1 MTDWYGWAG
10 TILDVNL
17 TTGKIKKVPFD
28 QDFAVKYIG
37 GRGFGTRW
45 LYDEVPPEVDS
56 LSPEA
61 VISINSG
68 PLVGT
73 MAPASSRI
81 DVVARSPL
89 TGIYGRSNSGGFWS
103 AELKWAGYDSIIIRG
118 AAAQPVYLW
127 INDDVVELRDASHL
141 WGQDTWATERTL
153 RRELDGRDIKTLR
166 IGPAGENLSCA
177 AAIIND
183 LGRAAATR
191 GLGALLGAKKL
202 KAIAVRGTRGVNIA
216 EPREFAALCHELT
229 ERFKY
234 DPMYASHT
242 RYGTNNWV
250 GDIVMAI
257 IARITGQPSQRE
269 LMSDCLYKFYE
280 KNLSCSSCPLHCS
293 HYYHVKSG
301 KYAGTRGEGIE
312 GNIQLGA
319 NDMKVANTA
328 CAFAFNNR
336 CNQLG
341 LDGMH
346 TSTAIAWAMQLYK
359 EGVISRED
367 TGGVEL
373 MPGNE
378 AAIFQ
383 MMEQIAANQ
392 DFGKLLGA
400 GIIAA
405 AEAIGHGAETYVSHT
420 KGYPYSFPGPGF
432 MSSVKTTLAHAIA
445 TRGHDHLTGS
455 PGIETVN
462 RQPEMTDEI
471 LEKLGKERYNDPQ
484 FFTDIPWNYQ
494 PKYALRVRDVEDRYT
509 ICDMTGTC
517 KFAGRE
523 VLLVE
528 GIGIDDFARLLT
540 AATGITFSADQVK
553 RTAQREM
560 VLERAYNA
568 RAGIRKID
576 DYPHAFRWELEH
588 GECHPKYD
596 RNRYRMSLD
605 DYTLL
610 LEEYY
615 RIRGCDP
622 ATGIPTGTTLE
633 KLGLKD
639 VADDLE
645 TRNIITTARDKI

>member
-1 MTDWYGWAG
+1 MTDWRGWAG

-17 TTGKIKKVPFD
+17 TTGEIKKVPLD
-28 QDFAVKYIG
+28 QDFAVKYVG

-45 LYDEVPPEVDS
+45 LYDEVSPEVDP

-61 VISINSG
+61 VISINCG

-73 MAPASSRI
+73 MAPASGRI

-89 TGIYGRSNSGGFWS
+89 TGIYGRSNSGGFWG

-118 AAAQPVYLW
+118 AAVQPVYLW
-127 INDDVVELRDASHL
+127 ISDDHVELKDATHL

-153 RRELDGRDIKTLR
+153 RQELGDRDIKTLR
-166 IGPAGENLSCA
+166 IGPAGENSSCA

-216 EPREFAALCHELT
+216 RRKEFIALCQRLN
-229 ERFKY
+229 ERFKH

-250 GDIVMAI
+250 GDIVMEI
-257 IARITGQPSQRE
+257 IARITGQPPQQE
-269 LMSDCLYKFYE
+269 LMSDSLDRLYE
-280 KNLSCSSCPLHCS
+280 KNLSCSACPLHCS
-293 HYYHVKSG
+293 HYYHVRSG
-301 KYAGTRGEGIE
+301 EYAGTRGEGIE

-319 NDMKVANTA
+319 NDMKMASATGA
-328 CAFAFNNR
+328 CAFNNR

-359 EGVISRED
+359 EGIISRED

-378 AAIFQ
+378 TAIFQ
-383 MMEQIAANQ
+383 MMEQIAA
-392 DFGKLLGA
+392 DRGFGKLLGA

-405 AEAIGHGAETYVSHT
+405 AKVIGRGTEVYISHT
-420 KGYPYSFPGPGF
+420 KGYPYSFSSPGF

-455 PGIETVN
+455 PGIETAN
-462 RQPEMTDEI
+462 RQPEMTDTV

-494 PKYALRVRDVEDRYT
+494 PKYALRVRDVEDRYAV
-509 ICDMTGTC
+509 CDMTGTC

-540 AATGITFSADQVK
+540 AATGIAFTADRVK
-553 RTAQREM
+553 ETAEREM
-560 VLERAYNA
+560 ALERAYNA

-588 GECHPKYD
+588 GECHPRYD
-596 RNRYRMSLD
+596 RSRYRMSLD

-615 RIRGCDP
+615 RRRGCEP
-622 ATGIPTGTTLE
+622 ATGVPNRATLE
-633 KLGLKD
+633 ELGLKD
-639 VADDLE
+639 VADDLA
-645 TRNIITTARDKI
+645 TRGIVT